1 MKRMILC
8 LAVVCLLA
16 ACNDNDVASDSVPD
30 VVKKAVTDKYPDQK
44 IDWKKTGEMFEA
56 EIDVNDS
63 TDITLQLDASGKVIM
78 QKEDVPVS
86 EVPASIHDDVKQQY
100 DGEIDDAERLEKNGQ
115 VYYQVELKGM
125 KDRKLVYNQEGR
137 ADSTQKYW
145 E

>member
-1 MKRMILC
+1 M
-8 LAVVCLLA
+8 
-16 ACNDNDVASDSVPD
+16 ACNDNEVASGDIPEA
-30 VVKKAVTDKYPDQK
+30 VKKSVTDKYPDQK
-44 IDWKKTGEMFEA
+44 VDWKKTGDYYEA

-63 TDITLQLDASGKVIM
+63 TDITIQLDAAGKVMM
-78 QKEDVPVS
+78 QKEDVPVR
-86 EVPASIHDDVKQQY
+86 EVPASIHDHVKQQY

-115 VYYQVELKGM
+115 VFYQVELKGM